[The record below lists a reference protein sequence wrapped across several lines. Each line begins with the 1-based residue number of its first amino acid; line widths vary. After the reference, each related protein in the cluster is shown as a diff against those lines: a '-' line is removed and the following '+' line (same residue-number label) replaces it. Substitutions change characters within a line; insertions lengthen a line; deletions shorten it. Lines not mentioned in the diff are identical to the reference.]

1 MIRCKLG
8 GASWKFRVC
17 GDEKWYKACVPGT
30 LFLDM
35 MQNGIIENPYYR
47 FNERQ
52 FAELAKRD
60 YEYRSVFCVDE
71 KIKKK
76 ENQVLVF
83 EGLDTITSIFLN
95 GEKIADTDN
104 MHRTYRFEVGRLLK
118 QGENEIHILFYSPV
132 KYIEE
137 QHKAHPLPE
146 FNTASPHG
154 FSQIRKI
161 HSSFGWDAEPVV
173 PDSGIWRDVYLEA
186 YDQVKLDHIY
196 VRQRHQDKKVWL
208 DAEVYLDQYTQRSS
222 LSICPS
228 KTGALSGKSPSE
240 EYRVHMR
247 LEDPDGILKAE
258 GNVSIADGRGIWNI
272 AVDDPQLWWP
282 NGYGEQPLYKL
293 SAALVQELE
302 EGEAEDRTEIQIGL
316 RKAEV
321 RREPDRW
328 GESFAFYINDVPVYA
343 KGGCYT
349 PPDKFLTLCRGKRHE
364 DLIRYCAQANFNCI
378 RVWGGAVFP
387 DDEFYDLCDR
397 YGILVWQDL
406 MFACALYHV
415 TDAFVDNISAETR
428 DNVIRLRNHPSL
440 MLWCGS
446 NENEWFHDFEHELE
460 GLTYE
465 LRMDNLRQYE
475 VHLKEVVRKYDP
487 DRLYWPSSPSS
498 GGGYKDPNGYEKGD
512 VHCWY
517 VWYLP
522 AKPYTFYRECKAR
535 FVSEFGLESFQSI
548 KTLCHYMEPEDM
560 SPNSEVMDFMQRC
573 SDNHCNMGNGKII
586 SYIFQEV
593 RPPEN
598 FREYVYASQYAQA
611 EGIKYGACHFRRMKP
626 RCMGSLYWQI
636 VDCFPG
642 TTWSGIDYEY
652 RWKILHYYAKRFYQ
666 NTMISVSEHEKMI
679 DLYVVHDG
687 QEGFDAKVQWAL
699 RKNDGI
705 CIKCDEKEVFVKGDS
720 SELVRTLDFSDSI
733 NEESKTECYLEFQIT
748 DCKGMTI
755 SSDTHLF
762 VKPKHF
768 QFLAPQLSWHVKEE
782 GEEFQIE
789 LQTDVYTKCIFLDL
803 EKADAIFSDNCFD
816 LSPGQKKTVCIRKG
830 EMSSVIS
837 KEELERELCCQ
848 CLNTL
853 GKG

>member
-1 MIRCKLG
+1 MIRYNLG
-8 GASWKFRVC
+8 EAAWEFREC
-17 GDEKWYKACVPGT
+17 TDIEWHKAAVPGT

-35 MQNGIIENPYYR
+35 MQNGMIESPYYR

-52 FAELAKRD
+52 FAELAKKD
-60 YEYRSVFCVDE
+60 YEYRSTFYVDD

-76 ENQVLVF
+76 EKQILVF
-83 EGLDTITSIFLN
+83 EGLDTITAIYLN
-95 GEKIADTDN
+95 GEKLADTDN
-104 MHRTYRFEVGRLLK
+104 MHRTYRFNVESLLK
-118 QGENEIHILFYSPV
+118 QGRNEIHIIFYSPV
-132 KYIEE
+132 RYIEE

-161 HSSFGWDAEPVV
+161 HSSFGWDAEPIV
-173 PDSGIWRDVYLEA
+173 PDFGIWREVYLES
-186 YDQVKLDHIY
+186 YNQVKLNEIY
-196 VRQRHQDKKVWL
+196 VRQRHADQRVWL
-208 DAEVYLDQYTQRSS
+208 DVEVSLDSCTQKGFADTYYQCLDRFDIVEP
-222 LSICPS
+222 L
-228 KTGALSGKSPSE
+228 KE
-240 EYRVHMR
+240 FQVHMQ
-247 LEDPDGILKAE
+247 LKDPQGIVKYEGDIKITDGK
-258 GNVSIADGRGIWNI
+258 GIWKVEI
-272 AVDDPQLWWP
+272 DEPQLWWP
-282 NGYGEQPLYKL
+282 NGYGEQPMYTL
-293 SAALVQELE
+293 SAILRQELDH
-302 EGEAEDRTEIQIGL
+302 GEVEDRKEIGIGL

-321 RREPDRW
+321 RREPDPW

-387 DDEFYDLCDR
+387 DDEFYELCDR

-415 TDAFVDNISAETR
+415 TDEFIGNICAETR

-465 LRMDNLRQYE
+465 LRLDNLRQYE
-475 VHLKEVVRKYDP
+475 VYLKEVVRRYDP

-522 AKPYTFYRECKAR
+522 AKPYTFYKDCKAR
-535 FVSEFGLESFQSI
+535 FVSEFGLESFQSV
-548 KTLCHYMEPEDM
+548 KTLRHYMEPEDM

-573 SDNHCNMGNGKII
+573 SDNHCNMGNGKIMN
-586 SYIFQEV
+586 YIFQEV
-593 RPPEN
+593 RPPGN
-598 FREYVYASQYAQA
+598 FQEYVYASQYAQA

-666 NTMISVSEHEKMI
+666 RTMISASDHENVI
-679 DLYVVHDG
+679 DLYIVNDG
-687 QEGFDAKVQWAL
+687 QEELEATLAWAL
-699 RKNDGI
+699 RETDGTLV
-705 CIKCDEKEVFVKGDS
+705 KSSEKKVMVKGDS
-720 SELVRTLDFSDSI
+720 SEIVWTLDFADSI
-733 NEESKTECYLEFQIT
+733 NEKNRTKHYLEFGLT
-748 DCKGMTI
+748 DDKENMI
-755 SSDTHLF
+755 SSDTFLF

-768 QFLAPQLSWHVKEE
+768 QFLEPTLTWKVDEKEE
-782 GEEFQIE
+782 EFHIE
-789 LQTDVYTKCIFLDL
+789 LQTDVYTKCIQLDF

-816 LSPGQKKTVCIRKG
+816 LSPGQKKAVSIRKD
-830 EMSSVIS
+830 EMSCEMS
-837 KEELERELCCQ
+837 KEELEKELHYL

>member
-1 MIRCKLG
+1 MIRYNLSD
-8 GASWKFRVC
+8 AVWEFREC
-17 GDEKWYKACVPGT
+17 TDIEWHKAAVPGT

-35 MQNGIIENPYYR
+35 MQNGMIEPPYYR

-52 FAELAKRD
+52 FAELAKKD
-60 YEYRSVFCVDE
+60 YEYRSTFYVDD
-71 KIKKK
+71 KIKNK
-76 ENQVLVF
+76 EKQILVF
-83 EGLDTITSIFLN
+83 EGLDTIAAIYLN
-95 GEKIADTDN
+95 GEKLADTDN
-104 MHRTYRFEVGRLLK
+104 MHRTYRFNVESLLNQGR
-118 QGENEIHILFYSPV
+118 NEIHIIFYSPV
-132 KYIEE
+132 RYIEE
-137 QHKAHPLPE
+137 QHKEHPLPE

-161 HSSFGWDAEPVV
+161 HSSFGWDAEPIV
-173 PDSGIWRDVYLEA
+173 PDSGIWREVYLEA
-186 YDQVKLDHIY
+186 YNQVKLNEIY
-196 VRQRHQDKKVWL
+196 VRQRHTDQKVWL
-208 DAEVYLDQYTQRSS
+208 DVEVSLDSCFQKGFADTSYQGMDRFDIAQP
-222 LSICPS
+222 L
-228 KTGALSGKSPSE
+228 KE
-240 EYRVHMR
+240 FQVHMQ
-247 LEDPDGILKAE
+247 LKDPQGIVRYEGDIKITDGK
-258 GNVSIADGRGIWNI
+258 GIWKVEI
-272 AVDDPQLWWP
+272 DEPQLWWP
-282 NGYGEQPLYKL
+282 NGYGEQPLYTL
-293 SAALVQELE
+293 SAILRQELDH
-302 EGEAEDRTEIQIGL
+302 GEMEDRKEIGIGL

-321 RREPDRW
+321 RREPDPW

-387 DDEFYDLCDR
+387 DDEFYELCDR

-415 TDAFVDNISAETR
+415 TDEFIDNICAETR

-465 LRMDNLRQYE
+465 LRLDNLRQYE
-475 VHLKEVVRKYDP
+475 VYLKEVVRKYDP

-522 AKPYTFYRECKAR
+522 AKPYTFYKECKAR

-548 KTLCHYMEPEDM
+548 KTLRHYMEPEDM

-573 SDNHCNMGNGKII
+573 SDNHCNMGNGKIMN
-586 SYIFQEV
+586 YIFQEV
-593 RPPEN
+593 RPPGN
-598 FREYVYASQYAQA
+598 FQEYVYASQYAQA

-666 NTMISVSEHEKMI
+666 KTMISASDRENAI
-679 DLYVVHDG
+679 DLYIVNDG
-687 QEGFDAKVQWAL
+687 QEESEAKLAWAL
-699 RKNDGI
+699 RKTDGTLV
-705 CIKCDEKEVFVKGDS
+705 KSGEKRVPVKGDS
-720 SELVRTLDFSDSI
+720 SELVWTLDFADTI
-733 NEESKTECYLEFQIT
+733 NEENRTKHYLEFELT
-748 DCKGMTI
+748 DDMENII
-755 SSDTHLF
+755 SSDTFLF

-768 QFLAPQLSWHVKEE
+768 HFLEPTVTWKVGEKEV
-782 GEEFQIE
+782 EFQIE
-789 LQTDVYTKCIFLDL
+789 LQTDVYTKCIQLDF

-816 LSPGQKKTVCIRKG
+816 LSPGQKKTVSIRKD
-830 EMSSVIS
+830 EMSCEMS
-837 KEELERELCCQ
+837 KEELEKELHYL